1 MENACQI
8 IKHIESQ
15 IAKADHYDSFEKVKV
30 SLTDDKSRLR
40 SIEISGIDG
49 SVYRSVNL
57 FELLENLDLSK
68 NGFVTIK
75 SYSAAIKILEDLK
88 KIIDCSN
95 SKISVNYRCSDIEI
109 KNETGTYWID
119 VYSYDEEDSSVVITC
134 EMKQIDDV
142 LRSVTTYHTDQ
153 LVKLEEIE
161 DVIKLIESKKGN

>member
-1 MENACQI
+1 MENDCQI
-8 IKHIESQ
+8 VKQIESQ
-15 IAKADHYDSFEKVKV
+15 IEKADRFDSFETVKV
-30 SLTDDKSRLR
+30 SLTDDKSRLL
-40 SIEISGIDG
+40 SIEIFGIDG
-49 SVYRSVNL
+49 SVYRSANR

-68 NGFVTIK
+68 NCFVTIK

-88 KIIDCSN
+88 KLINCSN

-109 KNETGTYWID
+109 KNETETYWID